1 MDLTTGRGEAAR
13 AMAEHFTHTD
23 SKVGLTAMLADATI
37 DRLLAAP
44 PPSSDGARAEPP
56 AAPPCATTIE

>member
-1 MDLTTGRGEAAR
+1 
-13 AMAEHFTHTD
+13 MAEHFTHTD

-44 PPSSDGARAEPP
+44 SPSSGGARAEPP